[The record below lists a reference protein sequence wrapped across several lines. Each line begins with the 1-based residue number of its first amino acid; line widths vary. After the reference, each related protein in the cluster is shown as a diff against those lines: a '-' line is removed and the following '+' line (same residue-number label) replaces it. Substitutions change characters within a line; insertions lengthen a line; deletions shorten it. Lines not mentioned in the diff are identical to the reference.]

1 MIDDKICAHHRQR
14 HPDDVRFDRIEV
26 RLVERWKTSG
36 LSGDEWRFS
45 TIIELYRRGRRL
57 YRYESH
63 DQDFALLHLARLP
76 YLAPATFEDE
86 GWEPV
91 WREDGKGDPWGSRA
105 EWRHCAQPGCK
116 LPAVVRYPLL
126 RHYDDTCSMSRPA
139 EAGDFREFCRLHSR
153 RGDCAL
159 DDGTTNYGP
168 GQRIADQVSFVVEQ
182 EVMGNSRMRSNR
194 MDVRAILESIEA
206 SRQGLAKFGG
216 EETVNRH
223 WLDGVP
229 VPGDSMVEILDAL
242 ECLVKPDPRPLE
254 ERGKVCP
261 SCGKEA
267 EIFRTTADGGIVGC
281 DRCSAN
287 VSRAMLAASCAAAAN

>member
-1 MIDDKICAHHRQR
+1 MNDDKICSHHRQR

-26 RLVERWKTSG
+26 RLVERWKASG
-36 LSGDEWRFS
+36 ISGDEWRFS
-45 TIIELYRRGRRL
+45 TIIELHRRGRML
-57 YRYESH
+57 YRYESR

-76 YLAPATFEDE
+76 FLAPATFEDE

-116 LPAVVRYPLL
+116 LQAVVRYPLL

-139 EAGDFREFCRLHSR
+139 EPGDFREFCRLHAR

-168 GQRIADQVSFVVEQ
+168 GQRIADQASYVVDQ
-182 EVMGNSRMRSNR
+182 EGMGDIRWVRISKR
-194 MDVRAILESIEA
+194 MDATAILESIDL
-206 SRQGLAKFGG
+206 SRQMLAKAGG
-216 EETVNRH
+216 EVTLNRH

-229 VPGDSMVEILDAL
+229 VPGGSPAEILDAL
-242 ECLVKPDPRPLE
+242 ERLVKPDPRPLE
-254 ERGKVCP
+254 KRGKVCP
-261 SCGKEA
+261 SCGREA
-267 EIFRTTADGGIVGC
+267 EIFKRTGVGGGVSGC
-281 DRCSAN
+281 EHCSHSPDMAG
-287 VSRAMLAASCAAAAN
+287 AAN

>member
-1 MIDDKICAHHRQR
+1 MNDDKICLHHRQR

-45 TIIELYRRGRRL
+45 TVVELHRRGRML
-57 YRYESH
+57 YRYESR

-116 LPAVVRYPLL
+116 LPAVVRYPVL
-126 RHYDDTCSMSRPA
+126 RHYDDTCSMSRAA
-139 EAGDFREFCRLHSR
+139 EPGDFREFCRLHAR

-168 GQRIADQVSFVVEQ
+168 GQRIADQVSFLVEQ
-182 EVMGNSRMRSNR
+182 EIAGNGRMRVGTR
-194 MDVRAILESIEA
+194 MDAKAVSESVDIM
-206 SRQGLAKFGG
+206 RQALAECG
-216 EETVNRH
+216 EGTLNRH

-229 VPGDSMVEILDAL
+229 VPGNSMAEILDAL
-242 ECLVKPDPRPLE
+242 ERLVKPDPRPLE
-254 ERGKVCP
+254 QRAKVCP

-267 EIFRTTADGGIVGC
+267 EIFKRTGVGGGVSGC
-281 DRCSAN
+281 EHCSHGPDAG
-287 VSRAMLAASCAAAAN
+287 AAN